1 MPRGPVAQDRR
12 NRSQA
17 KTVTMMQRTGRGPA
31 RTTLVAVLAALMV
44 LVGVA
49 FVGTQRDQARV
60 NAPFAY
66 AQTEEPASPHVA
78 ALAEWLYAEPLV
90 MELQA
95 PGEDRVLARAE
106 AARMPDG
113 TRRLLSWQPA
123 VAGPMLRGE
132 IRADEEK
139 RLIEALRKH
148 LPAGSTILAM
158 PETSRRLAAF
168 VEAEFPLAS
177 AVAPLL
183 LPAQW
188 QGAAEAARA
197 VDTAVWADAAVAID
211 ESALAPLL
219 EALLA
224 EDANGAARLR
234 VLAGTGDAYAL
245 VHLRDA
251 FAMAILRPDRFAM
264 VQRSFVTAK
273 FSHDLAREARTWGR
287 AQGHAAYAID
297 RDPQGRLRG
306 HFLTGARETAT
317 LLAQLLPFN
326 STRLG
331 EVPGM
336 RLVWQGGGY
345 WLYRIAPLD
354 PA

>member
-1 MPRGPVAQDRR
+1 M
-12 NRSQA
+12 
-17 KTVTMMQRTGRGPA
+17 TVTMMRRTGRGPA
-31 RTTLVAVLAALMV
+31 RMKLLALLSGFVL

-49 FVGTQRDQARV
+49 FVGIQRDQV
-60 NAPFAY
+60 SEIAPFAY
-66 AQTEEPASPHVA
+66 AESEDPASPDAA
-78 ALAEWLYAEPLV
+78 ALAEWLHAEPLV
-90 MELQA
+90 IDLQA
-95 PGEDRVLARAE
+95 PGEDRALARAE

-113 TRRLLSWQPA
+113 TRLLLSWRPA

-132 IRADEEK
+132 LRADEEK
-139 RLIEALRKH
+139 RLIEALRTH
-148 LPAGSTILAM
+148 LPDGSTILAM

-168 VEAEFPLAS
+168 VEADFPLAG
-177 AVAPLL
+177 APAPLL

-188 QGAAEAARA
+188 QGAAEAARSA
-197 VDTAVWADAAVAID
+197 DAAVWADMPAATD
-211 ESALAPLL
+211 ETALSPYLD
-219 EALLA
+219 ALLA

-234 VLAGTGDAYAL
+234 VLAGTTEAYTL

-251 FAMAILRPDRFAM
+251 FAMGLLRPDRFAM
-264 VQRSFVTAK
+264 VQRNFVASE
-273 FSHDLAREARTWGR
+273 FSHDLAREAKTWGR
-287 AQGHAAYAID
+287 EEGHAAYAID

-306 HFLTGARETAT
+306 HFLTERRETAT

-326 STRLG
+326 TSRLG

>member
-1 MPRGPVAQDRR
+1 M
-12 NRSQA
+12 
-17 KTVTMMQRTGRGPA
+17 TVTMLPWTGRGSA
-31 RTTLVAVLAALMV
+31 RMVLMAVLAGFVL

-49 FVGTQRDQARV
+49 LVGMQRDQAGET
-60 NAPFAY
+60 APFAY
-66 AQTEEPASPHVA
+66 AETEEAVSPDVV
-78 ALAEWLYAEPLV
+78 ALAQWLDAEPLV

-95 PGEDRVLARAE
+95 PGEDRALARAE
-106 AARMPDG
+106 AAQMPDG
-113 TRRLLSWQPA
+113 TRLLLSWRPA

-132 IRADEEK
+132 LRADEEK
-139 RLIEALRKH
+139 RLIEALRAH
-148 LPAGSTILAM
+148 LPEGSSILAM

-168 VEAEFPLAS
+168 VEADFPLAR
-177 AVAPLL
+177 ARVPLL

-188 QGAAEAARA
+188 QGAAAAA
-197 VDTAVWADAAVAID
+197 KAADAAVWAETATASD
-211 ESALAPLL
+211 EAVLSPYLD
-219 EALLA
+219 ALLA

-234 VLAGTGDAYAL
+234 VLAGTGEAYAL

-251 FAMAILRPDRFAM
+251 FAMGILRPDRFAM
-264 VQRSFVTAK
+264 AQRSFVASD
-273 FSHDLAREARTWGR
+273 FSHDLAREAKTWGR
-287 AQGHAAYAID
+287 EEGHAAYAVD

-306 HFLTGARETAT
+306 HFLTEARETAT

-326 STRLG
+326 TSRLG